1 MSYIKLVNFEVQ
13 RFFKFLVALI
23 VIVGTTQVIA
33 AFLSAKSFKDHAER
47 VMQQENLLAQEFAL
61 NYGNGTYTIMN
72 FLNFSLFQLSIM
84 FAAAM
89 LLIYIFFIW
98 YRDWFGKSSFIYR
111 LLMLPTERRNVYFA
125 KLTAI
130 LLFVFSLV
138 GMQVLLIEV
147 AELIMKWMIP
157 AELILESGVITTYSH
172 ELMSI
177 FFPQTIVHFLASY
190 GLGTA
195 IVAMLFTAIL
205 IERSYHLKG
214 IFMAGFY
221 LVLSLAL
228 LMIPVFIGGYNNYF
242 YTSELLMIVACMAL
256 IVFVMAVV
264 IANYLLKRKINV

>member
-1 MSYIKLVNFEVQ
+1 MNYIKLVNFEVQ

-33 AFLSAKSFKDHAER
+33 AFLSASNYRDRAAE
-47 VMQQENLLAQEFAL
+47 VMLREKVLAQDYVT
-61 NYGNGTYTIMN
+61 NYGAYSIHHVFNHS
-72 FLNFSLFQLSIM
+72 FFQLSIM

-89 LLIYIFFIW
+89 LFIYIFFIW

-130 LLFVFSLV
+130 LLFVFALV
-138 GMQVLLIEV
+138 GMQVLFV
-147 AELIMKWMIP
+147 QVTQLIMYWIVP
-157 AELILESGVITTYSH
+157 ADLIIESGVITTYSH

-177 FFPQTIVHFLASY
+177 FFPKTIVQFLASY

-195 IVAMLFTAIL
+195 LVAMLFTAIL

-214 IFMAGFY
+214 IFMAGIY
-221 LVLSLAL
+221 LTLSLAL
-228 LMIPVFIGGYNNYF
+228 LLVPVIIAGNSDYF
-242 YTSELLMIVACMAL
+242 YVKELLMIVACTAL
-256 IVFVMAVV
+256 LVFVGAVI

>member
-33 AFLSAKSFKDHAER
+33 AFLSASNYRDRAAE
-47 VMQQENLLAQEFAL
+47 VMLREKMLAQDYVT
-61 NYGNGTYTIMN
+61 NYGTYSIHN
-72 FLNFSLFQLSIM
+72 VFNHSLFQLSIM

-138 GMQVLLIEV
+138 GMQVVFVQV
-147 AELIMKWMIP
+147 AQLIMNQIIP
-157 AELILESGVITTYSH
+157 AELIIKSGVITTYSH

-221 LVLSLAL
+221 LTLSLAL
-228 LMIPVFIGGYNNYF
+228 LLVPVFIASNSSYF
-242 YTSELLMIVACMAL
+242 YVKELLILVACTAL
-256 IVFVMAVV
+256 LVFVSAVI